1 MAELY
6 SIVLYRRHRDGLQCT
21 EYVITMLI
29 FSCFTYPH
37 FEVYIYYIHKLSYF
51 PFSKKMRVPLRLQ
64 PLLENCSAFT
74 CNTLRRDNLGLVE
87 CWERNETA
95 TENLHCNQTVTQL
108 L

>member
-21 EYVITMLI
+21 EYVITILI
-29 FSCFTYPH
+29 FSCFTYAH
-37 FEVYIYYIHKLSYF
+37 FEVYIVIFLF
-51 PFSKKMRVPLRLQ
+51 PKMRVPLRLQ